1 MNKNKDKVE
10 VYKLW
15 VLFHQSHYAI
25 EQLRQKELD
34 ELGISMTQATVLS
47 IIKTMN
53 VPPTPAEISRRI
65 FREPNTISELI
76 NRMAKQGLIIKV
88 KDLERKNMVR
98 IALTPKG
105 DDIYEQSRK
114 AKYISEIFTVLSESD
129 IKQLNHYL
137 KLLRNRAMSS
147 VELKRQV
154 LIPK

>member
-1 MNKNKDKVE
+1 MSKNKTRE
-10 VYKLW
+10 EFYKLW
-15 VLFHQSHYAI
+15 VLFQQSHYAI

-53 VPPTPAEISRRI
+53 VPPTPVEISRRI

-76 NRMAKQGLIIKV
+76 NRMAKQGLITKV

-98 IALTPKG
+98 IVLTPKG
-105 DDIYEQSRK
+105 EDIYRQART
-114 AKYISEIFTVLSESD
+114 AKYMGEIFTTLAEAD

-137 KLLRNRAMSS
+137 KLLRNRAMGHID
-147 VELKRQV
+147 VKQQV
-154 LIPK
+154 LVTK